1 MELAINGKTYNLR
14 IIRKTNTGISLF
26 LSHKKTIKPISNGS
40 VLQKTQNFTISFKN
54 TDFEKLTKAQA
65 ETNFTHSKLFE
76 HQPLCFASKEKIQR
90 KPQQYFYDTIG
101 RLSS

>member
-14 IIRKTNTGISLF
+14 IIRKTNSGISLYF
-26 LSHKKTIKPISNGS
+26 IAQEDNQTDIKRIRIT
-40 VLQKTQNFTISFKN
+40 KTQNFTISFK
-54 TDFEKLTKAQA
+54 TTEFEKLTKPQAQ
-65 ETNFTHSKLFE
+65 TNFFHSKSFE